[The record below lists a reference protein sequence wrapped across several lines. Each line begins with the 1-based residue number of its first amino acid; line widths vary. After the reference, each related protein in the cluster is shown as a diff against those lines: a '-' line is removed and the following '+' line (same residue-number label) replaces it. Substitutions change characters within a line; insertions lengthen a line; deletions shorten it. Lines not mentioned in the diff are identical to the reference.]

1 MTIPTLPIANPQ
13 ISTRI
18 IEGRITPTQ
27 DCYSDELRASSFP
40 ARSKTSV
47 KVAIDYLGTANAT
60 TAICL
65 CQRNKICRFSK
76 IGDIVLTIDGVLSRK
91 RLPFIELAETLA
103 VSATIWCGF
112 IMVMSLPSDYLTS
125 YSLTTTSRTKIKSSE
140 ALLALHIPGIR
151 TSMAI
156 DNVDNH
162 RCDQFLRPCVFRLPH
177 EKQAD
182 LVTAMDAARAEHWAK
197 LAEAD
202 ALLAGLDGYVL
213 ETLGLPANPSQRFVF
228 AIRFFDVKNNRTDP
242 DFHSLRSR
250 AIRDTIES
258 GRFSAYPVSQLCT
271 SIVTGFAAGKHEQA
285 FDFEAGVPHLRPLNL
300 NIYGELSIAKTKFVP
315 KEAVGKGDW
324 CQRGDVLFNNTNST
338 EMVGKSAVFDL
349 EQPCACSNHMTR
361 LKPLNHMNAE
371 FLAAVLNA
379 LRSLGY
385 LGLLSTN
392 FNNQAGINTATL
404 SVLRLPCPPKAI
416 QDAISAEVCR
426 RREEARRLRADA
438 EAGWQAAKR
447 WFEEQLLG
455 PVQA

>member
-1 MTIPTLPIANPQ
+1 MRLLSLTIPTLPIANPQ

-27 DCYSDELRASSFP
+27 DCYSENSAHPVFLRAQNIGEGSL
-40 ARSKTSV
+40 
-47 KVAIDYLGTANAT
+47 D
-60 TAICL
+60 
-65 CQRNKICRFSK
+65 FSDAK
-76 IGDIVLTIDGVLSRK
+76 RLLPSAFAKEKDAVLEEGDIVLTIDGVLLGK
-91 RLPFIELAETLA
+91 AA
-103 VSATIWCGF
+103 VHRTGGDPCCISNH
-112 IMVMSLPSDYLTS
+112 MVRIHHGDVVTPDYLTHFLNS
-125 YSLTTTSRTKIKSSE
+125 PVGQKQIKRGITGS
-140 ALLALHIPGIR
+140 AIPGIR
-151 TSMAI
+151 TDAI
-156 DNVDNH
+156 GRILVPVPPNK
-162 RCDQFLRPCVFRLPH
+162 
-177 EKQAD
+177 KQAD
-182 LVTAMDAARAEHWAK
+182 LVTAMDTARAEHWAK

-371 FLAAVLNA
+371 FLAAVLNV

>member
-1 MTIPTLPIANPQ
+1 MTDAYGIRFGDVKDGDFLKAGEVLFNNTNSSAWVGKSAVFHGSNPSVCSNHITRLRLYDEIQPEFIALLLNMLQGLKYFARLCTNFNNQAGVNIDSLASVRIPLPPHGQ
-13 ISTRI
+13 
-18 IEGRITPTQ
+18 
-27 DCYSDELRASSFP
+27 RA
-40 ARSKTSV
+40 K
-47 KVAIDYLGTANAT
+47 L
-60 TAICL
+60 
-65 CQRNKICRFSK
+65 
-76 IGDIVLTIDGVLSRK
+76 
-91 RLPFIELAETLA
+91 LAE
-103 VSATIWCGF
+103 
-112 IMVMSLPSDYLTS
+112 
-125 YSLTTTSRTKIKSSE
+125 
-140 ALLALHIPGIR
+140 
-151 TSMAI
+151 
-156 DNVDNH
+156 
-162 RCDQFLRPCVFRLPH
+162 
-177 EKQAD
+177 
-182 LVTAMDAARAEHWAK
+182 MDAARAARRAK

-250 AIRDTIES
+250 SIRDTIEY
-258 GRFSAYPVSQLCT
+258 GRFPAYPVSQLCT

-324 CQRGDVLFNNTNST
+324 YQRGDVLFNNTNST